1 MDLKKEENHFRLSV
15 SDVMV
20 MVMIMVKVNV
30 MVTKVVSKYSVPKA
44 EVVVTF
50 LLWALLRFRLKN
62 KSLNKTI
69 PEILLMSMCFF
80 SYYR

>member
-15 SDVMV
+15 SEV
-20 MVMIMVKVNV
+20 MVMIMVEVNV

>member
-1 MDLKKEENHFRLSV
+1 MDLKKEENHFRVSV
-15 SDVMV
+15 SEVMV

-69 PEILLMSMCFF
+69 PELLLFMCFF
-80 SYYR
+80 FYYQ

>member
-1 MDLKKEENHFRLSV
+1 
-15 SDVMV
+15 MV
-20 MVMIMVKVNV
+20 MMMVKVNV

-69 PEILLMSMCFF
+69 QELLLMSMYFF
-80 SYYR
+80 FLLSIESTLHRMQSS

>member
-1 MDLKKEENHFRLSV
+1 
-15 SDVMV
+15 
-20 MVMIMVKVNV
+20 MIMVKVNV

-69 PEILLMSMCFF
+69 QELLLMSM
-80 SYYR
+80 

>member
-1 MDLKKEENHFRLSV
+1 MDLKKEENHFRVSV
-15 SDVMV
+15 SEV
-20 MVMIMVKVNV
+20 MVMIMVEVNV

-69 PEILLMSMCFF
+69 PELLLFMCFF
-80 SYYR
+80 FYYQ